1 MGVFKKVFLD
11 HLFHSALTSGGRLSL
26 KVFFFLTESVVSSR
40 LEAFAASCPEYIE
53 VSKENPGNSL
63 LCSPSSLEFP
73 RLTVFFFLPSRAFLC
88 LLVILFPGFVCF
100 YRLPFEKFLIVIK

>member
-11 HLFHSALTSGGRLSL
+11 YLFHSALTSGGRLSL
-26 KVFFFLTESVVSSR
+26 KFFFFIESVVISR

-63 LCSPSSLEFP
+63 LCYSSS
-73 RLTVFFFLPSRAFLC
+73 V
-88 LLVILFPGFVCF
+88 
-100 YRLPFEKFLIVIK
+100 